1 MLGSTPSGTAKMEQQ
16 ERLLVERARTDPAA
30 FSTLYRMYVD
40 RIYNYVYQRTG
51 SHADAEDLTA
61 RTFLK
66 ALVHLEAFEFR
77 GVPFSAWLYR
87 IAHNAVVNWYRD
99 QHRHRVVS
107 LDALIVSTR
116 EADRLEDWTQAR
128 EEERVLQSV
137 LRRLPQE
144 RQQLLVLKF
153 SEGLTNAEIG
163 RIMGRT
169 EGAIKSLYHRTLLDL
184 RGQLREAEE
193 D

>member
-1 MLGSTPSGTAKMEQQ
+1 MEEQ
-16 ERLLVERARTDPAA
+16 ERLLVERARADPAA
-30 FSTLYRMYVD
+30 FSTLYRTYVD

-66 ALVHLEAFEFR
+66 AFVHLQTYVFR

-107 LDALIVSTR
+107 LDALIVSAR
-116 EADRLEDWTQAR
+116 EGDQLEDWTQAH
-128 EEERVLQSV
+128 EEQRALQSA

-144 RQQLLVLKF
+144 RQELLILKF
-153 SEGLTNAEIG
+153 SDDLTNAEIG
-163 RIMGRT
+163 QIMGRT
-169 EGAIKSLYHRTLLDL
+169 EGAIKSLYHRTLLEL
-184 RGQLREAEE
+184 REQLREPGT

>member
-1 MLGSTPSGTAKMEQQ
+1 MEEQ

-40 RIYNYVYQRTG
+40 RIYNYTYQRTG

-66 ALVHLEAFEFR
+66 ALVHLKTFVFR

-116 EADRLEDWTQAR
+116 ESDRLEDWTAAR
-128 EEERVLQSV
+128 QDQRALLGA
-137 LRRLPQE
+137 LRKLPQE
-144 RQQLLVLKF
+144 RQELLILKF

-163 RIMGRT
+163 QVMGRT
-169 EGAIKSLYHRTLLDL
+169 EGAIKSLYHRTLLEL
-184 RGQLREAEE
+184 REQLRESGTE
-193 D
+193 

>member
-1 MLGSTPSGTAKMEQQ
+1 MQEQ
-16 ERLLVERARTDPAA
+16 ERLLVEHARTDPAA
-30 FSTLYRMYVD
+30 FSTLYRTYVD
-40 RIYNYVYQRTG
+40 RMYNYIYQRTG

-66 ALVHLEAFEFR
+66 ALVHLETFVFR

-107 LDALIVSTR
+107 LDELIVSTR
-116 EADRLEDWTQAR
+116 EADRPEDWTQAR
-128 EEERVLQSV
+128 EQERALQGV

-144 RQQLLVLKF
+144 RQQLLILKF
-153 SEGLTNAEIG
+153 SEGLANAEIG
-163 RIMGRT
+163 KIMGRT

-184 RGQLREAEE
+184 REQLRETET